1 MNPEFTSRVM
11 HGFLFLRIA
20 RILVLWTI
28 FFNITMR
35 TFVLS
40 VSMALAFMFAI
51 GCALAFVLSIG
62 MALTLVFTVG
72 CALAFMLAVGMA
84 LEFVLTV
91 GGTLALVLAVGMA
104 LAFVLSVGGTL
115 ALVLASSM
123 ALALMFAIGCMLAF
137 VLRSSCV
144 GSMATGS
151 AILATSGQF
160 LAGRGIGLH
169 GIGIVTH
176 FADFLAQYVGVCLFG
191 IVIDRDFRRT
201 GIIRVIFHTFEE
213 RNVLF
218 ETVNAFLAFEG
229 SVGLDG
235 NTLHLCVCTQC
246 HYGHQG
252 HQDKFFHFYCFIN
265 Y

>member
-1 MNPEFTSRVM
+1 ML
-11 HGFLFLRIA
+11 G
-20 RILVLWTI
+20 TI
-28 FFNITMR
+28 FFHITVIR

-40 VSMALAFMFAI
+40 ISMALAFMFAVS
-51 GCALAFVLSIG
+51 CTLALVLSIG
-62 MALTLVFTVG
+62 MTLTLVLTVG
-72 CALAFMLAVGMA
+72 CALAFMLAIGMA
-84 LEFVLTV
+84 LTLVLT
-91 GGTLALVLAVGMA
+91 
-104 LAFVLSVGGTL
+104 VGGTL

-123 ALALMFAIGCMLAF
+123 ALAF
-137 VLRSSCV
+137 VLRSSCI

-169 GIGIVTH
+169 GISIVTH

>member
-1 MNPEFTSRVM
+1 ML
-11 HGFLFLRIA
+11 G
-20 RILVLWTI
+20 TI
-28 FFNITMR
+28 FFHITVIR
-35 TFVLS
+35 
-40 VSMALAFMFAI
+40 
-51 GCALAFVLSIG
+51 AFVLSIG
-62 MALTLVFTVG
+62 MALTLVLTVGMALAFVLTVGGTLALVLAIGMALTLVLTVG

-84 LEFVLTV
+84 LAFVLTV
-91 GGTLALVLAVGMA
+91 GGTLALVLA
-104 LAFVLSVGGTL
+104 
-115 ALVLASSM
+115 SSM
-123 ALALMFAIGCMLAF
+123 ALAF

-169 GIGIVTH
+169 GISIVTH

>member
-1 MNPEFTSRVM
+1 ML
-11 HGFLFLRIA
+11 G
-20 RILVLWTI
+20 TI
-28 FFNITMR
+28 FFHITVIR

-40 VSMALAFMFAI
+40 ISMALAFMFAVS
-51 GCALAFVLSIG
+51 CTLALVLSIG
-62 MALTLVFTVG
+62 MTLTLVLTVG
-72 CALAFMLAVGMA
+72 CALAFMLAIGMA
-84 LEFVLTV
+84 LAFVLTV
-91 GGTLALVLAVGMA
+91 GGTLALVLA
-104 LAFVLSVGGTL
+104 
-115 ALVLASSM
+115 SSM
-123 ALALMFAIGCMLAF
+123 ALAF

-169 GIGIVTH
+169 GISIVTH
-176 FADFLAQYVGVCLFG
+176 FADFLAQYVGICLFG

>member
-1 MNPEFTSRVM
+1 ML
-11 HGFLFLRIA
+11 G
-20 RILVLWTI
+20 TI
-28 FFNITMR
+28 FFHITVIR

-40 VSMALAFMFAI
+40 ISMALAFMFAVS
-51 GCALAFVLSIG
+51 CTLALVLSIG
-62 MALTLVFTVG
+62 MTLTLVLTVG
-72 CALAFMLAVGMA
+72 CALA
-84 LEFVLTV
+84 FVLTV
-91 GGTLALVLAVGMA
+91 GGTLALVLA
-104 LAFVLSVGGTL
+104 
-115 ALVLASSM
+115 SSM
-123 ALALMFAIGCMLAF
+123 ALAF

-160 LAGRGIGLH
+160 LAGCRIGLH
-169 GIGIVTH
+169 GISIVTH

-229 SVGLDG
+229 SIGLDG
-235 NTLHLCVCTQC
+235 NTLHLCVRTQC

-252 HQDKFFHFYCFIN
+252 HQDKFFHFYCFID

>member
-1 MNPEFTSRVM
+1 ML
-11 HGFLFLRIA
+11 G
-20 RILVLWTI
+20 TI
-28 FFNITMR
+28 FFHITVIR

-40 VSMALAFMFAI
+40 ISMALAFMFAVS
-51 GCALAFVLSIG
+51 CTLALVLSIG
-62 MALTLVFTVG
+62 MTLTLV
-72 CALAFMLAVGMA
+72 
-84 LEFVLTV
+84 LT
-91 GGTLALVLAVGMA
+91 
-104 LAFVLSVGGTL
+104 VGGTL

-123 ALALMFAIGCMLAF
+123 ALAF

-169 GIGIVTH
+169 GISIVTH

>member
-1 MNPEFTSRVM
+1 ML
-11 HGFLFLRIA
+11 G
-20 RILVLWTI
+20 TI
-28 FFNITMR
+28 FFHITVIR

-40 VSMALAFMFAI
+40 ISMALAFMFAVSCTLALVLSI
-51 GCALAFVLSIG
+51 GMTLTLVLTVGCALAFMLAIG
-62 MALTLVFTVG
+62 MALTLVLTVG

-84 LEFVLTV
+84 LAFVLTV
-91 GGTLALVLAVGMA
+91 GGTLALVLA
-104 LAFVLSVGGTL
+104 
-115 ALVLASSM
+115 SSM
-123 ALALMFAIGCMLAF
+123 ALAF

-160 LAGRGIGLH
+160 LAGCGVGLH
-169 GIGIVTH
+169 GISIITH
-176 FADFLAQYVGVCLFG
+176 FADFLAQVIRICLFG
-191 IVIDRDFRRT
+191 IVIDCDFRRT

>member
-1 MNPEFTSRVM
+1 ML
-11 HGFLFLRIA
+11 G
-20 RILVLWTI
+20 TI
-28 FFNITMR
+28 FFHITVIR
-35 TFVLS
+35 
-40 VSMALAFMFAI
+40 
-51 GCALAFVLSIG
+51 AFVLSIG
-62 MALTLVFTVG
+62 MALTLVLTVG

-84 LEFVLTV
+84 LAFVLTV
-91 GGTLALVLAVGMA
+91 GGTLALVLAIGMA
-104 LAFVLSVGGTL
+104 LAFVLTVGGTL

-123 ALALMFAIGCMLAF
+123 ALAF

-169 GIGIVTH
+169 GISIVTH